1 MKKYLERYKSKK
13 RSKYLRFMQTFTDV
27 GMYAAAAWFITL
39 FLCIVA
45 PNYPA
50 IKYSFVIISG
60 LWISSFIFFLKT
72 QLSKFTVSL
81 IKSPK
86 YIFVGQENEIEIKV
100 NILKGNK
107 KDWRL
112 RIVTNNHP
120 NEKKD
125 YLYYLWLYKP
135 NMKKWLNRW
144 AVQNNIGFYE
154 EELSSIATSDVIV
167 EDNEVIKIKI
177 FGRKRGVGII
187 SQIKLGRT
195 DPLGWLQSNKFIDIP
210 NKKVFVLP
218 KSKKI
223 TSWPSSRAKTI
234 LLQQKEKSQRK
245 ITQNGDEWA
254 NLREARYNDPMKNT
268 HWKSLAKTGKRWII
282 EKEEIYQSKLALV
295 VDPVLYNSEDNESF
309 ELLMETVS
317 GQVMNTGTT
326 NDINWIFIDSDPISA
341 NGHHHNAWD
350 RVMEKVSVMNPI
362 SEEETDKAWT
372 KFIPYWKNIVALR
385 VLTTRTEDQL
395 KKWIV
400 MWKKMGIDVEI
411 INVINKE
418 EHERK

>member
-112 RIVTNNHP
+112 RIVTSNHP

-167 EDNEVIKIKI
+167 EDNE
-177 FGRKRGVGII
+177 
-187 SQIKLGRT
+187 
-195 DPLGWLQSNKFIDIP
+195 
-210 NKKVFVLP
+210 
-218 KSKKI
+218 
-223 TSWPSSRAKTI
+223 
-234 LLQQKEKSQRK
+234 
-245 ITQNGDEWA
+245 
-254 NLREARYNDPMKNT
+254 
-268 HWKSLAKTGKRWII
+268 
-282 EKEEIYQSKLALV
+282 
-295 VDPVLYNSEDNESF
+295 
-309 ELLMETVS
+309 
-317 GQVMNTGTT
+317 
-326 NDINWIFIDSDPISA
+326 
-341 NGHHHNAWD
+341 
-350 RVMEKVSVMNPI
+350 
-362 SEEETDKAWT
+362 
-372 KFIPYWKNIVALR
+372 
-385 VLTTRTEDQL
+385 
-395 KKWIV
+395 
-400 MWKKMGIDVEI
+400 
-411 INVINKE
+411 
-418 EHERK
+418 

>member
-1 MKKYLERYKSKK
+1 
-13 RSKYLRFMQTFTDV
+13 
-27 GMYAAAAWFITL
+27 
-39 FLCIVA
+39 
-45 PNYPA
+45 
-50 IKYSFVIISG
+50 
-60 LWISSFIFFLKT
+60 
-72 QLSKFTVSL
+72 
-81 IKSPK
+81 
-86 YIFVGQENEIEIKV
+86 
-100 NILKGNK
+100 
-107 KDWRL
+107 
-112 RIVTNNHP
+112 
-120 NEKKD
+120 
-125 YLYYLWLYKP
+125 
-135 NMKKWLNRW
+135 MKKWLNRW

-268 HWKSLAKTGKRWII
+268 HWKSLAKTGKRWVI

-295 VDPVLYNSEDNESF
+295 VDPVLHNSEDNESF